1 MSKFRDK
8 LPPEGFSVEGISLTE
23 LEEIEGRLPRNGI
36 IDINIAE
43 SGLVCTLEGQNLCQE
58 IIVQLDTYI
67 GRLESE
73 KNMAWSEAALNKSKT
88 LGHKTIK
95 DKEWYAQS
103 DDAYVGAYNRLTMA
117 KACKKWFENKAGYF
131 SGWHYAFK
139 TFLRRDYSIENATSL
154 NVVRY
159 NDSGGSR
166 PPTASPE
173 TSDNDDDWGEVS
185 WE

>member
-1 MSKFRDK
+1 MSKFRDIVDIS
-8 LPPEGFSVEGISLTE
+8 GFSIEGIDLGGI
-23 LEEIEGRLPRNGI
+23 EEIEGQLPKSGV

-43 SGLVCTLEGQNLCQE
+43 RGLVYTLEGQNICQE
-58 IIVQLDTYI
+58 KIAQIDRWVAVLD
-67 GRLESE
+67 SA
-73 KNMAWSEAALNKSKT
+73 KNKAWSRAALEKSKT

-103 DDAYVGAYNRLTMA
+103 DDDYIEASNSLALA

-139 TFLRRDYSIENATSL
+139 TFLRRDYSVESATSL

-159 NDSGGSR
+159 NDSGGGKL
-166 PPTASPE
+166 PTASPE
-173 TSDNDDDWGEVS
+173 VNDKDDDWGEVS